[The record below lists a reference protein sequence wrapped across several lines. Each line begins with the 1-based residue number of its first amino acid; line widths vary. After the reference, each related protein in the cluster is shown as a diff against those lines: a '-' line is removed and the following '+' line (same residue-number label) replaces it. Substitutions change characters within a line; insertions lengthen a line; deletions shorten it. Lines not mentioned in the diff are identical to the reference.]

1 MSRETSPLI
10 VSALLAP
17 EDFAWLDGLR
27 RAHYPAERNRQRAHL
42 TIFRHLP
49 PSLAPELKARLAEA
63 ARAPRPRAIATG
75 LIDLDGGVAVRIASP
90 ELEAARAEVA
100 DAFAGLLTPQDEAGW
115 LPHVTIQNKVP
126 PAQARSL
133 RTELAATFVQRPIG
147 IEGLALWAYRDGVWE
162 PRSRHIFRG

>member
-1 MSRETSPLI
+1 MSPETSPLI

-27 RAHYPAERNRQRAHL
+27 RIHYPADRNRQPAHM

-49 PSLAPELKARLAEA
+49 PSLAPELKGRLVEA
-63 ARAPRPRAIATG
+63 ARARRPRAIATSM
-75 LIDLDGGVAVRIASP
+75 IDLDGGVAVRIASP
-90 ELEAARAEVA
+90 ELEAIRTEMAE
-100 DAFAGLLTPQDEAGW
+100 AFSGLLTPQDQAAW

-133 RTELAATFVQRPIG
+133 RAELAATFVQRPIG

-162 PRSRHIFRG
+162 PRSRHMFRG